1 MVSRVDL
8 DPRTNVVVFQLN
20 NSTDGIAIG
29 RAPTVAEDGVRQ
41 AWEGVRREDQAAP
54 ESVVALHCEWEP
66 TPTDMAFIEVTFPG
80 APVTFNFDRPTP
92 GGWEEALTAAQATM
106 AAAAAHPADD
116 GDDGGDGSGS
126 GGDSDGGGDD
136 GGSDGAAGGLPTQ
149 PAGEHRAARDGEH
162 TRLDAGRHV
171 PGDGGTLSARPGVQP
186 GAEGAI
192 SSQGELLPVLWS
204 ASSPRVGL
212 LEAVPHWPVAAG
224 RLHLALAVVA
234 LTPRGT
240 IGMYH
245 VTHHQLGGQSF
256 DELMAEA
263 CENLADGLRVD
274 VRETDDG
281 QLLSLAGT
289 LVAAMV
295 CLPDFY
301 RRLSQLANSDRLVV
315 GLPCPDEVYVTAAD
329 SPLAE
334 LVHGVVRESE
344 YPATELVPSVLSI
357 VGDDI
362 EVLFERG

>member
-41 AWEGVRREDQAAP
+41 AWEGARREDQAAP

-66 TPTDMAFIEVTFPG
+66 TPADMAFIEVTFPG
-80 APVTFNFDRPTP
+80 APVTFNFDRPNP
-92 GGWEEALTAAQATM
+92 GGWEEAFTAAQATM
-106 AAAAAHPADD
+106 AAATAHASD
-116 GDDGGDGSGS
+116 GDGDESS
-126 GGDSDGGGDD
+126 
-136 GGSDGAAGGLPTQ
+136 AG
-149 PAGEHRAARDGEH
+149 
-162 TRLDAGRHV
+162 AGRHA
-171 PGDGGTLSARPGVQP
+171 PTDGGKASAHPDAVDSVDAVGRTSGQ
-186 GAEGAI
+186 I

-234 LTPRGT
+234 PTPRGT

-256 DELMAEA
+256 NELMAEA

-289 LVAAMV
+289 LVAAMA

-301 RRLSQLANSDRLVV
+301 RRLSQLANADRLVV
-315 GLPCPDEVYVTAAD
+315 GLPCPDEVYVAAAD
-329 SPLAE
+329 SPLAAM
-334 LVHGVVRESE
+334 VHEVVRESE

-357 VGDDI
+357 AGDDI